1 VSSKRSAPGVADLGL
16 VGTDEVEADVDAGP
30 YRLMQG
36 HRYPTILLSIV
47 AAAARAATL
56 RLVPLRRS
64 L

>member
-1 VSSKRSAPGVADLGL
+1 VSSKRSAPGVAKDLGL
-16 VGTDEVEADVDAGP
+16 VGTDEH
-30 YRLMQG
+30 G